1 MKKRSFTL
9 IELLVVIAIIAILA
23 AMLLPALSKAREKA
37 RTTQCLNNLKQQGL
51 AMAMYIDDN
60 EEQFPALVADWYY
73 DNGSNTWASLMV
85 GNKYIEGKMFMCPSG
100 AVGDSCRQPWAKVS
114 GTESELKNGADG
126 SHKDWPWQYPDYAL
140 SICTSPTQIGA
151 SYASNASTRRDQFQS
166 PSSKVMEAD
175 GKYRAGSSLIDRG
188 FYKLWYANTTSGY
201 VALFAPRHNNIF
213 NVLWM
218 DGHSSS
224 VKTNDTTNPYTGSG
238 LTLEDNFRT
247 K

>member
-1 MKKRSFTL
+1 MKRRSFTL

-51 AMAMYIDDN
+51 AMSMYIDEN
-60 EEQFPALVADWYY
+60 EEQFPALNASWYK
-73 DNGSNTWASLMV
+73 DNVCNTWASLMV

-100 AVGDSCRQPWAKVS
+100 AVGDSCRQPWTKVS
-114 GTESELKNGADG
+114 GTESELKDGVNG
-126 SHKDWPWQYPDYAL
+126 KDCPWQYPDYAL
-140 SICTSPTQIGA
+140 SICTSPTEIGA
-151 SYASNASTRRDQFQS
+151 NYASNASTRRDQFQS

-175 GKYRAGSSLIDRG
+175 AKYRADSLLIDRG
-188 FYKLWYANTTSGY
+188 FFKLWYANTTSGY
-201 VALFAPRHNNIF
+201 VALLAPRHNNIF